1 MTLFSKLT
9 SKKAKMGFLALCLSL
24 GVPTITFAQD
34 AAPKKELSEKAG
46 EEFQK
51 AKAQADSKNYDG
63 ALAILDALEKIVA
76 PESYDLAQLASFR
89 AQIYLQKG
97 DFTKSIQ
104 PLEFAVQISDKHN
117 FLPAETVQTFVD
129 YLAKLYYQEATQTKV
144 LAEQQKNYEKAIAYT
159 ERWNKNNTKPNPDN
173 NLFFAS
179 LLYNYAQIDANKVD
193 TAMIKRAQEEIL
205 RGLSLAIR
213 PKEQFYLLLLATY
226 QQQNETVK
234 AAEILELLVSQYP
247 SNKQYWQQLAASYL
261 NLQQDIRAVL
271 TIERAQKNGIMNTP
285 KDNFNLIGI
294 YFNMQQWDYAITLLE
309 SGLRSGGIEN
319 EQRNWELLAA
329 SYQQM
334 HKEEKA
340 VATLKEA
347 SKLYPKAGSLDLQI
361 AQLYYGLDKGD
372 EAYKYAKSAISK
384 DLEKPWQAQ
393 IFLAYVAYEQK
404 KLDEALEALNAA
416 SQRPEG
422 KKDADRLRSAVEEA
436 IKEREALKK
445 SV

>member
-1 MTLFSKLT
+1 MTLFKTLT
-9 SKKAKMGFLALCLSL
+9 SKKAKLGFLALCLSL
-24 GVPTITFAQD
+24 GVPTFTLAQD

-63 ALAILDALEKIVA
+63 AIAILDALEKVVA
-76 PESYDLAQLASFR
+76 AESYDLAQLASFR

-97 DFTKSIQ
+97 DFAKAIQ
-104 PLEFAVQISDKHN
+104 PLEFAVQLSDKHN

-144 LAEQQKNYEKAIAYT
+144 LAEQQKFYEKAIAYT

-179 LLYNYAQIDANKVD
+179 LLYNYAQIDPNKVD
-193 TAMIKRAQEEIL
+193 SAMIKRAQEEIQ
-205 RGLSLAIR
+205 RGLAQTIR
-213 PKEQFYLLLLATY
+213 PKEGFYLLLLATY

-234 AAEILELLVSQYP
+234 ASEILELLVSQYP

-285 KDNFNLIGI
+285 KDNFNLVGI
-294 YFNMQQWDYAITLLE
+294 YFNMQQWEYAINLLE
-309 SGLRSGGIEN
+309 SGLRSGGIES

-329 SYQQM
+329 SYQQL
-334 HKEEKA
+334 HKEDKA
-340 VATLKEA
+340 IETLKEA

-361 AQLYYGLDKGD
+361 AQLYYGMDKSD
-372 EAYKYAKSAISK
+372 DAYKYAKLATSK

-422 KKDADRLRSAVEEA
+422 KKDADRLRTAVEDA
-436 IKEREALKK
+436 IREREALKK